1 MFAPRP
7 AGAGIWGTLGSCR
20 RITHGRSHTRQRPN
34 QAPEVPKKL
43 CEKCRSLIPEDQFNH
58 GVAGQEC
65 VCRRC
70 LVVMGY
76 RVK

>member
-1 MFAPRP
+1 MAEAPP
-7 AGAGIWGTLGSCR
+7 ASA
-20 RITHGRSHTRQRPN
+20 PN

-43 CEKCRSLIPEDQFNH
+43 CEKCRSLFPEDQFNH
-58 GVAGQEC
+58 GVAGQGC

-76 RVK
+76 KVK